1 MVFAIASVN
10 CNSASP
16 VLCVLCSACL
26 PQSKMP
32 AGAMLSGFMLV
43 RLPVAAEDAKKRAC
57 SLPCHARLASQPT
70 NQAIEQTLFRLT
82 TNKLSEWYVR
92 PPWFAVFH
100 NNPLTK
106 RVDLFMQC
114 MKV

>member
-32 AGAMLSGFMLV
+32 AGAILSGFMLV
-43 RLPVAAEDAKKRAC
+43 RLPVAAEDAKKRAV
-57 SLPCHARLASQPT
+57 CHAMPGWPPSPQIRQ
-70 NQAIEQTLFRLT
+70 
-82 TNKLSEWYVR
+82 LSKPY
-92 PPWFAVFH
+92 FA
-100 NNPLTK
+100 K
-106 RVDLFMQC
+106 RQMSYQSGT
-114 MKV
+114 